1 MAMTADDIAAA
12 ANDAAIPDMTKLL
25 RWAQLNLERQ
35 AAAYAQAAA
44 KANQVSTI
52 ASTNAD
58 IEAKQRVVEDIDAQ
72 ITELLS

>member
-25 RWAQLNLERQ
+25 RWAQLNLER
-35 AAAYAQAAA
+35 QAAA